1 MSKQKECPKLAT
13 IKHDST
19 EVEQIIAYNAVLRK
33 NPKEKKNQFL
43 KNAVILMHLFLEQ
56 MQILIYDNGH
66 SNTGINYRNRSD
78 SV

>member
-56 MQILIYDNGH
+56 M
-66 SNTGINYRNRSD
+66 
-78 SV
+78 